1 MTGDRD
7 MFQCASGSTKVLY
20 VSTGKQGGQP
30 MGPKEVKERYGIPPK
45 LVPDLIALR
54 GDPSDGIPGAKG
66 VGEKTAVELLRKHGS
81 LEKVLDRAIRE
92 PRPALRTALTGDRD
106 LLLAF
111 KDMAK
116 LRTQK
121 VGRPRDKRTDYR
133 GAATAARARGMNR
146 LAERLEGMAR

>member
-1 MTGDRD
+1 M
-7 MFQCASGSTKVLY
+7 LY

-81 LEKVLDRAIRE
+81 LEKVLDARDPRAASGAAHRADRR
-92 PRPALRTALTGDRD
+92 PRPAARLQGHGHAPD
-106 LLLAF
+106 AE
-111 KDMAK
+111 
-116 LRTQK
+116 
-121 VGRPRDKRTDYR
+121 GRPPARQAHRLPR
-133 GAATAARARGMNR
+133 GGAGRPASAGMNR
-146 LAERLEGMAR
+146 LAERLLEQAGRVQPS